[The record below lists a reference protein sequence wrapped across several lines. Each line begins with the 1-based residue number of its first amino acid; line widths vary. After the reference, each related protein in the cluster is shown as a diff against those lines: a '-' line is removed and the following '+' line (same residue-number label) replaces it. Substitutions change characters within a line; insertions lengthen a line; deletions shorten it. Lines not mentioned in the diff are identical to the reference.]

1 MFGIKKDQKIT
12 DEKVATVVQA
22 YNPDGLT
29 LDEYLS
35 PNTCDKKDIGR
46 PQVIKE
52 KRQMFKGSA
61 WITETAPV
69 SLVDELIPIFQPVSA
84 AQKRWGQVKDMF
96 VGRRKELKYLCNL
109 ADELSSSLEP
119 SRLAFISAESGCG
132 KSSVIVKAIS
142 MIRKMFLSTRKHTI
156 IIKHVGNNRDYM
168 VPFR

>member
-1 MFGIKKDQKIT
+1 MKDEKHVVPGPASRSDSRNEVWGNMFGIKKDQKIT

-29 LDEYLS
+29 LEEYLS

-69 SLVDELIPIFQPVSA
+69 SLVDELIPIL
-84 AQKRWGQVKDMF
+84 DI
-96 VGRRKELKYLCNL
+96 LCNFNDIPWFESL
-109 ADELSSSLEP
+109 RQMLKLIPKGFPIRLDIPLFYVLTARVTFQSINEPTADSKCTK
-119 SRLAFISAESGCG
+119 G
-132 KSSVIVKAIS
+132 
-142 MIRKMFLSTRKHTI
+142 
-156 IIKHVGNNRDYM
+156 
-168 VPFR
+168 